1 MPPGRFF
8 VTPPDPEPLHE
19 DDPASIGLYRLRSR
33 LGEGGMGIVYLAERA
48 DGQPVA
54 LKVIREPFASD
65 RRFRERFREE
75 IRAMRRVARPYTAR
89 VLDDNPDYD
98 PPYLVTEY
106 VEGPTLQY
114 AIDHGGPWPYG
125 HVKDLAMATAY
136 ALHQVH
142 AVGVVH
148 RDYKPS
154 NVLLALTSPKVIDFG
169 IAAAADFAFGPASR
183 LGFGTKEYMAPEQL
197 LGEEGAR
204 PADVFAW
211 AATLVFAATGRPP
224 TWHGGDRKLH
234 DRVPLG
240 RPDLSDVD
248 SRLRTLLERALLTD
262 PMDRPTVPELLEKLG
277 VTTQEPGGGQ
287 QTVEQQLAR
296 HWTRTQPPGETVV
309 DRDSSARLATI
320 DHAEPADEGPA
331 TLSSTAGIAGWLRAG
346 KGASSSSFYV
356 LAAGAALLA
365 ALLAG
370 RYALPVVGLAVA
382 AWIWLAHR
390 GDVRRWRDE
399 YRASA
404 PYYRAVR
411 LYHDG
416 HHEEAERRLWDI
428 AYHDDDVWKR
438 VAAITLGNL
447 YQDEAHYTK
456 AVIAYQVGLEF
467 AEGAMK
473 PGERAMATLA
483 ALNLGHAYQAA
494 QRRPEAQEAYRQA
507 RVLGGRNP
515 RGVTRRYV
523 EQATAALRELI
534 ERSDLYSRS
543 HGRRPVPSPQYP
555 ARRPY
560 RPAAFGLVVAIV
572 WATIPLAGW
581 FDALD
586 NGVSFLLRWPIA
598 PATMLLGV
606 AALLLL
612 LGARRDLQRL
622 TLAATGADRVRRAF
636 WPMAIGAAAFATAP
650 VIALLNGS

>member
-1 MPPGRFF
+1 
-8 VTPPDPEPLHE
+8 
-19 DDPASIGLYRLRSR
+19 
-33 LGEGGMGIVYLAERA
+33 MGIVYLAERA

-65 RRFRERFREE
+65 RRFREGFREE

-89 VLDDNPDYD
+89 VLDDNPDHD
-98 PPYLVTEY
+98 PPYLVTEH

-142 AVGVVH
+142 AAGVVH

-197 LGEEGAR
+197 LGEEGDR

-224 TWHGGDRKLH
+224 TWHGVGRELR
-234 DRVPLG
+234 DRVPHG

-248 SRLRTLLERALLTD
+248 SRLRPVLERALLAD
-262 PMDRPTVPELLEKLG
+262 PMVRPTVPELLDKLG

-296 HWTRTQPPGETVV
+296 HWTRMQPSGETVV
-309 DRDSSARLATI
+309 DRGSPTRPSI
-320 DHAEPADEGPA
+320 VDHAGPADEGPPPR
-331 TLSSTAGIAGWLRAG
+331 SSTAGIAARLRARS
-346 KGASSSSFYV
+346 GASLSSFYL
-356 LAAGAALLA
+356 LAAGAAILA
-365 ALLAG
+365 GLLAG

-382 AWIWLAHR
+382 VWIWLAKR
-390 GDVRRWRDE
+390 GDVRRWQDE
-399 YRASA
+399 YRSSA

-416 HHEEAERRLWDI
+416 QREEAERRLWDL
-428 AYHDDDVWKR
+428 AYHGDDVWKR

-447 YQDEAHYTK
+447 YQHQAHYTK

-467 AEGAMK
+467 AESAMK

-483 ALNLGHAYQAA
+483 ALNLGHACQAA

-507 RVLGGRNP
+507 RVLGG
-515 RGVTRRYV
+515 G
-523 EQATAALRELI
+523 EIQ
-534 ERSDLYSRS
+534 
-543 HGRRPVPSPQYP
+543 G
-555 ARRPY
+555 
-560 RPAAFGLVVAIV
+560 G
-572 WATIPLAGW
+572 
-581 FDALD
+581 
-586 NGVSFLLRWPIA
+586 
-598 PATMLLGV
+598 
-606 AALLLL
+606 
-612 LGARRDLQRL
+612 
-622 TLAATGADRVRRAF
+622 
-636 WPMAIGAAAFATAP
+636 
-650 VIALLNGS
+650 